1 MTDPV
6 PAQHAADAWQK
17 HRPALEALSAELAR
31 RDPVLARS
39 LESAMQ
45 IRDAIL
51 VELLGSHVAAQGA
64 GSADGAALRDIGG
77 RIVAQARSIAG
88 HGDLASQA
96 GGQ

>member
-17 HRPALEALSAELAR
+17 HRPALEALSAELAA
-31 RDPVLARS
+31 RDPILARS
-39 LESAMQ
+39 LEGAMQ

-51 VELLGSHVAAQGA
+51 VELLGHHVAVQT
-64 GSADGAALRDIGG
+64 GSADTGPMRDIGG
-77 RIVAQARSIAG
+77 RIVAEARAIAG

>member
-6 PAQHAADAWQK
+6 PAQHAADAWQQ
-17 HRPALEALSAELAR
+17 HRPRLEALSAELAA

-39 LESAMQ
+39 LEGAMQ

-51 VELLGSHVAAQGA
+51 IELVGAHVATK
-64 GSADGAALRDIGG
+64 SYADGSLRDLGG
-77 RIVAQARSIAG
+77 RIVAEARVIAG
-88 HGDLASQA
+88 HGGIASQA

>member
-6 PAQHAADAWQK
+6 PAQRAADAWQQ
-17 HRPALEALSAELAR
+17 HRPALEALSARLAE

-39 LESAMQ
+39 LEGAMQ

-51 VELLGSHVAAQGA
+51 IELLGHHVAAQSDPSGT
-64 GSADGAALRDIGG
+64 LRDVGEGI
-77 RIVAQARSIAG
+77 AREARAISG
-88 HGDLASQA
+88 HGEHASQA

>member
-17 HRPALEALSAELAR
+17 HRPALEALSAELAA
-31 RDPVLARS
+31 RDPILARS
-39 LESAMQ
+39 LEGAMQ

-51 VELLGSHVAAQGA
+51 VELLGHHVAVQT
-64 GSADGAALRDIGG
+64 GSADTGAMRDIGG
-77 RIVAQARSIAG
+77 RIVAEARAIAG

>member
-6 PAQHAADAWQK
+6 PAQHAADAWQQR
-17 HRPALEALSAELAR
+17 RPALEALSAELAR
-31 RDPVLARS
+31 RDPILARS
-39 LESAMQ
+39 LEGAMQ

-51 VELLGSHVAAQGA
+51 VELLGRHVAAEGA
-64 GSADGAALRDIGG
+64 PSKLGERIAAE
-77 RIVAQARSIAG
+77 ARAIAG

>member
-1 MTDPV
+1 VTDPV

-17 HRPALEALSAELAR
+17 HRPALDALSAELAR
-31 RDPVLARS
+31 RDPILARS
-39 LESAMQ
+39 LEGAMK

-51 VELLGSHVAAQGA
+51 IELLGRHVAAQGD
-64 GSADGAALRDIGG
+64 GSGDSGAMRDIGG
-77 RIVAQARSIAG
+77 RIVAEARAIAG

>member
-6 PAQHAADAWQK
+6 PAQHAADAWQR
-17 HRPALEALSAELAR
+17 HRPALEALSARLAE

-39 LESAMQ
+39 LEGAMQ

-51 VELLGSHVAAQGA
+51 IEMLGRHVAAQADPGGA
-64 GSADGAALRDIGG
+64 MRELGEA
-77 RIVAQARSIAG
+77 IAG
-88 HGDLASQA
+88 EARAISGHGEHASQA

>member
-17 HRPALEALSAELAR
+17 HRPALETLSAELAA
-31 RDPVLARS
+31 RDPILARS
-39 LESAMQ
+39 LEGAMQ

-51 VELLGSHVAAQGA
+51 VELLGRHVAAQGA
-64 GSADGAALRDIGG
+64 GSDDSSSMRDIGG
-77 RIVAQARSIAG
+77 RIVAEARAIAG

>member
-6 PAQHAADAWQK
+6 PAQHAADAWQEQ
-17 HRPALEALSAELAR
+17 RPTLEALSAELAA

-39 LESAMQ
+39 LEGAMQ

-51 VELLGSHVAAQGA
+51 VELVGRHVATKTYA
-64 GSADGAALRDIGG
+64 GGSLRELGDRIAA
-77 RIVAQARSIAG
+77 AARAIAG
-88 HGDLASQA
+88 QGGNAGQA

>member
-6 PAQHAADAWQK
+6 PAQHAADAWQQ
-17 HRPALEALSAELAR
+17 HRPALEAFSAELAR
-31 RDPVLARS
+31 QDPILARS
-39 LESAMQ
+39 LEGAMQ

-51 VELLGSHVAAQGA
+51 VELLGKHVAEQGGPA
-64 GSADGAALRDIGG
+64 GAAG
-77 RIVAQARSIAG
+77 RMRQLGERIAAEARAIAG

>member
-1 MTDPV
+1 MTDSV
-6 PAQHAADAWQK
+6 PAQHAADAGQK

-39 LESAMQ
+39 LEGAMQ

-51 VELLGSHVAAQGA
+51 VELLGRHVAAQGGGA
-64 GSADGAALRDIGG
+64 ADSSALRDIGG
-77 RIVAQARSIAG
+77 RIVAEARAISG

>member
-6 PAQHAADAWQK
+6 PAQRAADAWQK
-17 HRPALEALSAELAR
+17 HRPALEALSAELAA
-31 RDPVLARS
+31 RDPILARS
-39 LESAMQ
+39 LEGAMQ

-51 VELLGSHVAAQGA
+51 VELLGHHVAAQTGPA
-64 GSADGAALRDIGG
+64 DTSAMRDIGG
-77 RIVAQARSIAG
+77 RIVAEARAIAG